1 MKCCDS
7 STPTNAFSCDL
18 QWYLLPT
25 LRVALTSFHVLTA
38 VAWNVKKDSKAEL
51 RGKCYDGLAM
61 LIHLQGNLE
70 ALLLCWTWALLSIFI
85 KPNVEFYHKHGD
97 FKVRKLFSISSQTFA
112 NK

>member
-7 STPTNAFSCDL
+7 STPTKAFSCDL

-25 LRVALTSFHVLTA
+25 LRVALISFH
-38 VAWNVKKDSKAEL
+38 
-51 RGKCYDGLAM
+51 
-61 LIHLQGNLE
+61 GNLE
-70 ALLLCWTWALLSIFI
+70 ALILCWTWSLLSIFI

-97 FKVRKLFSISSQTFA
+97 FKVIKLFSISSQTFA